1 MSPCYVSV
9 LHVFDH
15 VLPLG
20 HLNESQV
27 QESASLLSQL
37 RWYLMAEILKVG
49 PASDPS
55 QSLQKS
61 GCPTVSKVSTGAWDG
76 CVGLAP

>member
-37 RWYLMAEILKVG
+37 RGYLMAEILKVG
-49 PASDPS
+49 PASDLS
-55 QSLQKS
+55 QNRQKS
-61 GCPTVSKVSTGAWDG
+61 GCPTVSSVSTGAWDG